1 MVERYWPGVRD
12 ADVDALA
19 VRLRAVAGRLAA
31 AGEPIRYLGSVLL
44 VGDDVVQCRF
54 ESDDA
59 DAVVWLNEQAGAQF
73 DRLLSAR
80 AYPA

>member
-1 MVERYWPGVRD
+1 MVERYWPGVCD

-19 VRLRAVAGRLAA
+19 VRLRAAAGRLAA
-31 AGEPIRYLGSVLL
+31 QGEPIRYLGSVLL

-59 DAVVWLNEQAGAQF
+59 DAVVWLNERAGAQF

>member
-1 MVERYWPGVRD
+1 MVERYWPGVCD

-19 VRLRAVAGRLAA
+19 ARLRAAACQLVVAG
-31 AGEPIRYLGSVLL
+31 ESIRYLGSVLL

-59 DAVVWLNEQAGAQF
+59 DAVVWLNERAGAPF

-80 AYPA
+80 TYPA

>member
-1 MVERYWPGVRD
+1 MVERYWPGVCD
-12 ADVDALA
+12 ADVDDLA
-19 VRLRAVAGRLAA
+19 VRLRAAAGRLAA

-44 VGDDVVQCRF
+44 VGDEVVQCRF

-59 DAVVWLNEQAGAQF
+59 DAVVWLNERAGAKF
-73 DRLLSAR
+73 DRLLNAR